1 MATPG
6 YNYQQSLIPE
16 AQGTIQPMSGGGHIG
31 GGADENKTAQ
41 SFLQTILIT
50 CSQNAK
56 GFTFDGKAIVKK
68 DETQISHS

>member
-16 AQGTIQPMSGGGHIG
+16 AQGTIQPMSGGGHTG
-31 GGADENKTAQ
+31 GGVAEDQMAQ

-50 CSQNAK
+50 CSRNAK

-68 DETQISHS
+68 DETQMSHS

>member
-1 MATPG
+1 
-6 YNYQQSLIPE
+6 
-16 AQGTIQPMSGGGHIG
+16 MSGGGHIG

>member
-16 AQGTIQPMSGGGHIG
+16 AQGTIQPMSGGGHTG
-31 GGADENKTAQ
+31 GGVPEDQMAQ

-50 CSQNAK
+50 CSRNAK